1 MLQTCYLQKTNT
13 NNGKIAFLKQLT
25 IPQMKNIAQLIT
37 HIKWMENVQV
47 VLMINLIIT
56 LNQINANHVIQIDII
71 HLNKENV

>member
-1 MLQTCYLQKTNT
+1 MLKTCYLQKENT

-25 IPQMKNIAQLIT
+25 IPQMKNIARLIT

-56 LNQINANHVIQIDII
+56 LNQINANPAIQIDII